1 MRSMLGRRLWHV
13 STGLCIVAAA
23 WLLPKTTFLLS
34 LGAVTFLFL
43 AFELVRLRASSV
55 NRWFCLHFGSLLRQE
70 EVSHVTTSSYVL
82 IAALVAYLAF
92 GRDIAVLSVCF
103 LAVGDVAAGIVGWHM
118 GRTKL
123 LGKALEG
130 DLACL
135 VSCLATG
142 FLLHYVGLN
151 VGLVTIAA
159 GALGATIGQA
169 VSGPVDDNLT
179 LPLLAGVAMA
189 VVPP

>member
-1 MRSMLGRRLWHV
+1 MRSMLGRRLWHI
-13 STGLCIVAAA
+13 STGLGIVAAA

-34 LGAVTFLFL
+34 LVVVTFLFL
-43 AFELVRLRASSV
+43 TFEAVRLRASSL
-55 NRWFCLHFGSLLRQE
+55 NKWFCLHFGSLLRKE

-103 LAVGDVAAGIVGWHM
+103 LAVGDVAAGVVGWHM
-118 GRTKL
+118 GRTRL
-123 LGKALEG
+123 FGKALEG

-135 VSCLATG
+135 VSCLAAG
-142 FLLHYVGLN
+142 FLLHYAGLN
-151 VGLVTIAA
+151 VGLVTITA

-169 VSGPVDDNLT
+169 ISGPVDDNLT

-189 VVPP
+189 AVPP

>member
-1 MRSMLGRRLWHV
+1 MLGRRLWHI

-34 LGAVTFLFL
+34 LGVVTFLFL
-43 AFELVRLRASSV
+43 AFEMVRLRASSL
-55 NRWFCLHFGSLLRQE
+55 NRWFCWHFGSLLRME

-82 IAALVAYLAF
+82 LAALVAYLAF

-118 GRTKL
+118 GRIRL
-123 LGKALEG
+123 FGKALEG

-142 FLLHYVGLN
+142 FLLHYAGLN
-151 VGLVTIAA
+151 VALVTITA

-169 VSGPVDDNLT
+169 ISGPVDDNLT

-189 VVPP
+189 AVPP

>member
-34 LGAVTFLFL
+34 LGVVTFLFL
-43 AFELVRLRASSV
+43 AFELMRLRASSL

>member
-1 MRSMLGRRLWHV
+1 M
-13 STGLCIVAAA
+13 
-23 WLLPKTTFLLS
+23 
-34 LGAVTFLFL
+34 
-43 AFELVRLRASSV
+43 
-55 NRWFCLHFGSLLRQE
+55 E

-82 IAALVAYLAF
+82 LAALVAYLAF

-118 GRTKL
+118 GRTRL
-123 LGKALEG
+123 FGKALEG

-142 FLLHYVGLN
+142 FLLHYAGLN
-151 VGLVTIAA
+151 VGLVTITA

-169 VSGPVDDNLT
+169 ISGPVDDNLT

-189 VVPP
+189 AVPP